1 MLGNSNIDEV
11 EIKIEVLTDK
21 NGRFD
26 HPLRENSV
34 FPRQKKVILST
45 PILCAWWL
53 MVDRRM

>member
-34 FPRQKKVILST
+34 FPRQKKSDFVHTDFVRLVADGR
-45 PILCAWWL
+45 P
-53 MVDRRM
+53 